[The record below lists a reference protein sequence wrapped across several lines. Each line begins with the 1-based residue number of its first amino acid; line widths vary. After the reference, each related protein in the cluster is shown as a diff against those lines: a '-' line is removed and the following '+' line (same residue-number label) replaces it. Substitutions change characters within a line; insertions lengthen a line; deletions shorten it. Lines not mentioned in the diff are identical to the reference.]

1 MLAVMDARSLLGQRP
16 LDDQYSSDRGR
27 RELGCGWHT
36 HGTVYPP
43 GKLVANAVEGNPAVL
58 IVILLE
64 AETTPVA
71 VAAPE
76 EETITD

>member
-1 MLAVMDARSLLGQRP
+1 MGGNQG
-16 LDDQYSSDRGR
+16 GR
-27 RELGCGWHT
+27 HT

>member
-16 LDDQYSSDRGR
+16 LDDQYSSGR
-27 RELGCGWHT
+27 YVGGNQGGRHT

>member
-1 MLAVMDARSLLGQRP
+1 MISTRAIRC
-16 LDDQYSSDRGR
+16 R